1 MSAPRQQVTVLGST
15 GSIGENTLDVL
26 ARQPAY
32 EVFALTAWRSVDSL
46 VRQCRQFKPRFAVVA
61 DATQA
66 AALRSQLGE
75 SPTEVLAGA
84 EQLEFV
90 AGHADT
96 DIVMAAIVG
105 AAGLPATLAAVK
117 AGKKVLL
124 ANKESLVMAGELFMA
139 LVRESGARLL
149 PIDSEHNAI
158 FQCLPSSGS
167 DALIRGKQ
175 GIRKVILTASGGPFL
190 DLPAAQF
197 AQVTPAQACKHPRW
211 EMGRKISVDSATL
224 MNKGLEYIEAHFLF
238 DLPCAQLE
246 VLVHPQSIV
255 HSMVEYCDGSVI
267 AQLANPDMRIPIAYG
282 LAWPERIDSG
292 ASSLDL
298 TRQPSLQFLPP
309 DLDRF
314 PCLGLGMEAARL
326 GGTAPAILNAANEEA
341 VAAFLDRRLRFDQ
354 IHRVIAEVMS
364 KIPCEAASSLDI
376 IRGFDQHA
384 RVLANDLIAKANS

>member
-1 MSAPRQQVTVLGST
+1 MSATRQQVTVLGST

-46 VRQCRQFKPRFAVVA
+46 VRQCRQFNPRFAVVA
-61 DATQA
+61 DADQA

-190 DLPAAQF
+190 ELPAAQF

-238 DLPCAQLE
+238 DLPCEQLE

-314 PCLGLGMEAARL
+314 PCLGLGMEAAKL
-326 GGTAPAILNAANEEA
+326 GGTAPAVLNAANEEA

-364 KIPCEAASSLDI
+364 KIPCEGASSLDI
-376 IRGFDQHA
+376 IQGFDQHA
-384 RVLANDLIAKANS
+384 RVLANKLIAKANI

>member
-1 MSAPRQQVTVLGST
+1 MSATRQQVTVLGST
-15 GSIGENTLDVL
+15 GSIGESTLDVL

-32 EVFALTAWRSVDSL
+32 EVFALTAWRSVESL

-61 DATQA
+61 DAAQA
-66 AALRSQLGE
+66 AALRSQLGDT
-75 SPTEVLAGA
+75 PTEVLAGA

-117 AGKKVLL
+117 AGKKLLL

-158 FQCLPSSGS
+158 FQCLPTSDN

-190 DLPAAQF
+190 ELPAAQF

-238 DLPCAQLE
+238 DLPCEQLE

-255 HSMVEYCDGSVI
+255 HSMVEYCDGSII

-326 GGTAPAILNAANEEA
+326 GGTAPAVLNAANEEA

-364 KIPCEAASSLDI
+364 KIPCEGASSLDI
-376 IRGFDQHA
+376 ILGFDQHA
-384 RVLANDLIAKANS
+384 RVLANELIAKANC

>member
-1 MSAPRQQVTVLGST
+1 MSATRQQVTVLGST

-46 VRQCRQFKPRFAVVA
+46 VRQCRQFNPRFAVVA
-61 DATQA
+61 DADQA

-190 DLPAAQF
+190 ELPAAQF

-238 DLPCAQLE
+238 DLPCEQLE

-314 PCLGLGMEAARL
+314 PCLGLGMEAAKL
-326 GGTAPAILNAANEEA
+326 GGTAPAVLNAANEEA

-354 IHRVIAEVMS
+354 IHGVIAEVMS
-364 KIPCEAASSLDI
+364 KIPCEGASSLDI
-376 IRGFDQHA
+376 IQGFDQHA
-384 RVLANDLIAKANS
+384 RVLANKLIAKANI

>member
-1 MSAPRQQVTVLGST
+1 MSATRQQVTVLGST

-46 VRQCRQFKPRFAVVA
+46 VRQCRQFNPRFAVVA
-61 DATQA
+61 DADQA

-190 DLPAAQF
+190 ELPAAQF

-238 DLPCAQLE
+238 DLPCEQLE

-282 LAWPERIDSG
+282 LAWPDRIDSG

-326 GGTAPAILNAANEEA
+326 GGTAPAVLNAANEEA

-364 KIPCEAASSLDI
+364 KIPCEGASSLDI
-376 IRGFDQHA
+376 IQGFDQHA
-384 RVLANDLIAKANS
+384 RVLANKLIAKANI